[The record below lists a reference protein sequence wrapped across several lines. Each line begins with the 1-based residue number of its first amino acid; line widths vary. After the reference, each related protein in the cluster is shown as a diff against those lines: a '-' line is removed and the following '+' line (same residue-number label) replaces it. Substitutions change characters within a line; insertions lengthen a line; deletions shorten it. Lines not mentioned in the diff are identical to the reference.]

1 MKRPNP
7 LAAVYMLTNLENGKI
22 YIGES
27 NDVISRISSH
37 RCTPRRKPKY
47 IKAPIEKAI
56 VKRGF
61 DCFTVTL
68 LLSAKED
75 PQLVDTEYRRRKEEY
90 YIAQYDATN
99 PEIGYN
105 RASRS
110 LFWHYGKHT
119 PHPIETSSR
128 LKVSKPILEYNY
140 ETETV
145 LMYTN
150 ATTATKL
157 HGYKDKSMITSCVK
171 KGQPLH
177 GYYYYKINIESRI
190 EDIQKT
196 IHKRIKAID
205 NMVKRHRNSK
215 TLSRYLNGVVATN
228 DWCNRFGFPEIDIA
242 SVVND
247 LLDELGH
254 PEFIIDTTK

>member
-27 NDVISRISSH
+27 NDVISRISTH

-47 IKAPIEKAI
+47 IKSPIEKAI
-56 VKRGF
+56 AKRGF
-61 DCFTVTL
+61 DCFTVTI
-68 LLSAKED
+68 LLSDKED
-75 PQLVDTEYRRRKEEY
+75 PQLIDTEHRRRKEEY
-90 YIAQYDATN
+90 YIAQYNATN

-105 RASRS
+105 RASRA

-119 PHPIETSSR
+119 PHQIETSSR
-128 LKVSKPILEYNY
+128 LKVSKPILEFNF

-145 LMYTN
+145 IMYTN
-150 ATTATKL
+150 ATTCTKL
-157 HGYKDKSMITSCVK
+157 HGYKDKSMITACVK

-177 GYYYYKINIESRI
+177 GFYYYKINIDSRI
-190 EDIQKT
+190 DDIQRT
-196 IHKRIKAID
+196 IRKRIKAMKKAKAKY
-205 NMVKRHRNSK
+205 NAK

-228 DWCNRFGFPEIDIA
+228 EWCNKFGFPEIDIDN
-242 SVVND
+242 VVND
-247 LLDELGH
+247 LLIELDH